1 MIENFGS
8 YLKHERE
15 LRGFSLDEI
24 ATKTKIPIHF
34 LQALENNQF
43 DDLPEKV
50 FIKGYVRSFA
60 RIIGSDEHEMLNA
73 FDDTIDPP
81 SSTET
86 SGSLTKTKKIF
97 QGEKKLLWLG
107 LAVISLAGAVWATS
121 FLSHKFSVNFKKS
134 VSGLDGRGVAMKSF
148 KPITGSVGTNKISS
162 QVNKGVDKASEST
175 AKPDT
180 TSSLSTQTV
189 AGNETAQSSSEMV
202 SWPLTLT
209 VKIQDD
215 TWFNISV
222 DRSREED
229 FVLLRGAEKNFYGK
243 ESFGMN
249 IGDRDR
255 VELRLNGQILV
266 LPEGGEG
273 NMVRDFVINSKSL
286 G

>member
-15 LRGFSLDEI
+15 LRGFSLEEI
-24 ATKTKIPIHF
+24 AAETKISIHF
-34 LQALENNQF
+34 LRALENNQF

-73 FDDTIDPP
+73 FDDTMDPP

-86 SGSLTKTKKIF
+86 GGTLTEAKKFF
-97 QGEKKLLWLG
+97 QGKKMLLWLG

-121 FLSHKFSVNFKKS
+121 FLSQKFSVNSKKK
-134 VSGLDGRGVAMKSF
+134 VSESDARGATRSGF
-148 KPITGSVGTNKISS
+148 KPIPEPFKPNKFSS
-162 QVNKGVDKASEST
+162 LMEKASET
-175 AKPDT
+175 KAKRDIA
-180 TSSLSTQTV
+180 SSLSTQTD
-189 AGNETAQSSSEMV
+189 AGNKTARSTSEMV
-202 SWPLTLT
+202 DWPLTLT
-209 VKIQDD
+209 VKIQGD

-222 DRSREED
+222 DRSREEN
-229 FVLLRGAEKNFYGK
+229 FVLPRGAEKNFYGK

-255 VELRLNGQILV
+255 VELRLNGQSLIL
-266 LPEGGEG
+266 PAGGEG

-286 G
+286 E

>member
-15 LRGFSLDEI
+15 LRGFSLEEI
-24 ATKTKIPIHF
+24 ATKTKISIHF

-73 FDDTIDPP
+73 FDDSIDPP

-86 SGSLTKTKKIF
+86 SGPLTKTKKIF
-97 QGEKKLLWLG
+97 QGKKTLLWLG

-121 FLSHKFSVNFKKS
+121 FLSHKSGVNFKKS

-148 KPITGSVGTNKISS
+148 KPITGSVETNKISS

-175 AKPDT
+175 AKQDT

-229 FVLLRGAEKNFYGK
+229 FVLPRGAEKNFYGK

-249 IGDRDR
+249 IGDRNR

-273 NMVRDFVINSKSL
+273 SMVRDFVINSQSL

>member
-15 LRGFSLDEI
+15 LRGFSLEDI
-24 ATKTKIPIHF
+24 ATKTKISIHF

-50 FIKGYVRSFA
+50 FIKGYIRSFA

-73 FDDTIDPP
+73 FDDTMDPP
-81 SSTET
+81 SSPET
-86 SGSLTKTKKIF
+86 GGTLTKTKKCF
-97 QGEKKLLWLG
+97 QGKKTLLWLG

-121 FLSHKFSVNFKKS
+121 FLSHKFSASSKKTVSESGGPEVSGNSSKPTAKS
-134 VSGLDGRGVAMKSF
+134 V
-148 KPITGSVGTNKISS
+148 KPNKISS
-162 QVNKGVDKASEST
+162 QVSKGVDKVSKST
-175 AKPDT
+175 ATQDT

-229 FVLLRGAEKNFYGK
+229 FVLPRGAEKNFYGK

-255 VELRLNGQILV
+255 VELLLNGQILI

>member
-15 LRGFSLDEI
+15 LRGFSLEDI
-24 ATKTKIPIHF
+24 ATKTKISIHF

-50 FIKGYVRSFA
+50 FIKGYIRSFA

-73 FDDTIDPP
+73 FDDTMDPP
-81 SSTET
+81 SSPET
-86 SGSLTKTKKIF
+86 GGTLTKTKKFF
-97 QGEKKLLWLG
+97 QGKKTLLRLG

-121 FLSHKFSVNFKKS
+121 FLSHKFNVNFKKS
-134 VSGLDGRGVAMKSF
+134 VSGLDGQGVARNSF
-148 KPITGSVGTNKISS
+148 KPITGSVETNEISS
-162 QVNKGVDKASEST
+162 QVNKEVGKTSEPT
-175 AKPDT
+175 AKQDT
-180 TSSLSTQTV
+180 TSSLSTQTI
-189 AGNETAQSSSEMV
+189 AGNETARSSSEMV
-202 SWPLTLT
+202 SRPLTLT

-229 FVLLRGAEKNFYGK
+229 FVLPRGAEKNFYGK

-249 IGDRDR
+249 IGDRNR

-273 NMVRDFVINSKSL
+273 SMVRDFVINSQSL

>member
-15 LRGFSLDEI
+15 LRGFSLEEI
-24 ATKTKIPIHF
+24 ATKTKISIHF

-43 DDLPEKV
+43 DDLPEKI
-50 FIKGYVRSFA
+50 FIKGYIRSFA

-81 SSTET
+81 SSAET
-86 SGSLTKTKKIF
+86 SGILTKTKKCL
-97 QGEKKLLWLG
+97 QEKKILLWLG
-107 LAVISLAGAVWATS
+107 LVVVSLAGAVWATN
-121 FLSHKFSVNFKKS
+121 FLSDKFRVSPKKAVS
-134 VSGLDGRGVAMKSF
+134 ESDRRGVSGNSF
-148 KPITGSVGTNKISS
+148 KPIG
-162 QVNKGVDKASEST
+162 ES
-175 AKPDT
+175 AKPKKVSSLMDEALESKTKQDT
-180 TSSLSTQTV
+180 TPSLFTQTV
-189 AGNETAQSSSEMV
+189 AGNESAPNTSEIV
-202 SWPLTLT
+202 GRPLTLT
-209 VKIQDD
+209 VKIQGD

-229 FVLLRGAEKNFYGK
+229 FVLPRGVEKKFYGK

-255 VELRLNGQILV
+255 VELRLNGQPLV

-273 NMVRDFVINSKSL
+273 NMVRDLVINSKSL
-286 G
+286 E

>member
-15 LRGFSLDEI
+15 LRGFSLEDI
-24 ATKTKIPIHF
+24 AIKTKISIHF

-50 FIKGYVRSFA
+50 FIKGYIRSFA

-73 FDDTIDPP
+73 FDDTMGPP
-81 SSTET
+81 ASPET
-86 SGSLTKTKKIF
+86 GGTPTGTKKFF
-97 QGEKKLLWLG
+97 QGKKTLLWLG

-121 FLSHKFSVNFKKS
+121 FLSHKFSASFKKT
-134 VSGLDGRGVAMKSF
+134 VSESDRRGVSKNSF
-148 KPITGSVGTNKISS
+148 KPKSESVKPNKISS
-162 QVNKGVDKASEST
+162 HVNKASEST
-175 AKPDT
+175 AKQDT

-189 AGNETAQSSSEMV
+189 AGNETARSTSEMIGR
-202 SWPLTLT
+202 PLTLT
-209 VKIQDD
+209 VKVQDD

-229 FVLLRGAEKNFYGK
+229 FVLSRGAEKKFYGK

-249 IGDRDR
+249 IGDRGR
-255 VELRLNGQILV
+255 VELRLNGQTLV

-286 G
+286 E

>member
-15 LRGFSLDEI
+15 LRGFSLEDI
-24 ATKTKIPIHF
+24 ATKTKISIHF

-50 FIKGYVRSFA
+50 FIKGYIRSFA

-73 FDDTIDPP
+73 FDDTMDPP
-81 SSTET
+81 SSPET
-86 SGSLTKTKKIF
+86 GGTLTKTKKCF
-97 QGEKKLLWLG
+97 QGKKTLLWLG

-121 FLSHKFSVNFKKS
+121 FLSHKFNVNFKKS
-134 VSGLDGRGVAMKSF
+134 VSGLDGRGVTKNSF
-148 KPITGSVGTNKISS
+148 KPITGSVETNKISS
-162 QVNKGVDKASEST
+162 QVNKGVDKASEPT
-175 AKPDT
+175 AKQDT
-180 TSSLSTQTV
+180 TSSLSTQTI
-189 AGNETAQSSSEMV
+189 AGNETARSSSEMV
-202 SWPLTLT
+202 SRPLTLT

-229 FVLLRGAEKNFYGK
+229 FVLPRGAEKNFYGK

>member
-15 LRGFSLDEI
+15 LRGFSLEDI
-24 ATKTKIPIHF
+24 AIKTKISIHF

-73 FDDTIDPP
+73 FDDSIDPP

-86 SGSLTKTKKIF
+86 SGPLTKTKKIF
-97 QGEKKLLWLG
+97 HGKKTLLWLG

-121 FLSHKFSVNFKKS
+121 FLSHKSGVNFKKS
-134 VSGLDGRGVAMKSF
+134 VSGLDGRGVTRNSF
-148 KPITGSVGTNKISS
+148 KPITGSVETNKFSS

-175 AKPDT
+175 AKQGT
-180 TSSLSTQTV
+180 ASSLSTQTV
-189 AGNETAQSSSEMV
+189 AENETDQSSSEMV
-202 SWPLTLT
+202 SRPLMLT

-229 FVLLRGAEKNFYGK
+229 FLLPRGAEKKFYGQ